1 MDRQPMMAPEDPP
14 MNPNQERYR
23 RMMAQALM
31 VEQPRPDGSVQS
43 RSFME
48 AIGNAQ
54 AAPDAQM
61 PMRVIDPNQAVAISR
76 MLMR

>member
-1 MDRQPMMAPEDPP
+1 MDRQMMMPDEPP

-23 RMMAQALM
+23 RMLAQALM

-54 AAPDAQM
+54 APAGTAM
-61 PMRVIDPNQAVAISR
+61 PMKVIDPNQAAAISR